1 MINLVDSVADLTAL
15 RDREELEIIMA
26 MAASDLLEASDGKLW
41 RLVSHAG
48 QLRLHERAWLD
59 GRRVTISDMPP
70 DASGLPTLA
79 SHRELSAC
87 HDQKTPLPFGPDENG
102 RHRHVFPDRKS
113 TRLNSSHQCLSR
125 MPSSA

>member
-26 MAASDLLEASDGKLW
+26 MAASDLLEASEGKLW
-41 RLVSHAG
+41 RLASHAG
-48 QLRLHERAWLD
+48 ALRLHERAWLD

-87 HDQKTPLPFGPDENG
+87 YDQETPLPFGL
-102 RHRHVFPDRKS
+102 R
-113 TRLNSSHQCLSR
+113 
-125 MPSSA
+125 